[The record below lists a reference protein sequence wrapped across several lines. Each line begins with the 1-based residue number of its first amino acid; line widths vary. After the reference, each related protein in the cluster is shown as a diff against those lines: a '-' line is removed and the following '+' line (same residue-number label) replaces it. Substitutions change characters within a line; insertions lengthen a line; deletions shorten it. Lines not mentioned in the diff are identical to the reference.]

1 MIKEPILT
9 NIALILQECHK
20 QGITN
25 DLHKAYILGT
35 AMHECGLIPISERKA
50 AVGTTV
56 WEKYQ
61 KKYWGTGYYGRG
73 FVQLTHKDN
82 YEKFSKLLGID
93 LVSKPDIALNADIA
107 AKILVVGMRDGLF
120 RGGFSLTT
128 TIPTDLT
135 EHEDIEKAFNNARQI
150 INGYVPKQV
159 ASATSHALYFL
170 RLMKIFK

>member
-9 NIALILQECHK
+9 NIELILKECQK
-20 QGITN
+20 QGITS

-35 AMHECGLIPISERKA
+35 AMHECGLIPVAEKKA

-56 WEKYQ
+56 WNRQ

-93 LVSKPDIALNADIA
+93 LVKTPDLALNTDIA

-128 TIPTDLT
+128 TIPTDIT

-170 RLMKIFK
+170 RLIRIFK